1 MGRALAK
8 DPSDASQD
16 DLSYHADGHA
26 TSEILEGS
34 GAFGLAFLYAPFI
47 NNDSFVIPPAGE
59 ANGEAFDHV
68 PSSKRTIGLWSAI
81 FLIFN
86 RIIGTGCVL
95 CL

>member
-1 MGRALAK
+1 MGRASAK

-16 DLSYHADGHA
+16 DLSYHA

-47 NNDSFVIPPAGE
+47 NNDSFVIPPTGE